1 MTTQLWVQ
9 GKPFQRC
16 VVQVVSNYV
25 CFRPLCIL
33 PCIDK
38 FSIIYMSL
46 GCTSLPLDLR
56 WPFGKGT
63 TSKLKSLE
71 IRIRNQCVSSCRRLA
86 PLWFVEEH
94 KLRADIPKRG
104 CFVRKL
110 CREIVTFRI
119 RRASVTTFSKCGTC
133 CFLNES
139 LAMIFHPVPANRI
152 AFPMCAAHHQIF
164 KIVRSQQLMPLKSLD
179 ASWCKDDMI
188 DMAILA
194 MTSRHSVSLLG
205 KSVSMGLSAAS
216 CSNSVRSSR
225 RFYFYRRLRM
235 HLLPAKVV
243 QQMTAA
249 LQCHNS
255 CTYSSLQVKWSLALS
270 ALSRYTVQDNVCRP
284 VHLISETCNPL
295 LTFLFMED
303 VKVSVCQNVKSFP
316 VPLHFRTSKEG
327 PETIK
332 FKLCIAALA
341 RESPADLLDSKLR
354 LVMTSGKWSTS

>member
-1 MTTQLWVQ
+1 MHIQ
-9 GKPFQRC
+9 
-16 VVQVVSNYV
+16 
-25 CFRPLCIL
+25 
-33 PCIDK
+33 
-38 FSIIYMSL
+38 SI
-46 GCTSLPLDLR
+46 SLPPYLGG
-56 WPFGKGT
+56 PFGKGK
-63 TSKLKSLE
+63 TSELKSLE
-71 IRIRNQCVSSCRRLA
+71 IRIRNQCVSSCTRLS
-86 PLWFVEEH
+86 PLRFVEEH
-94 KLRADIPKRG
+94 KLRADIPRRG

-119 RRASVTTFSKCGTC
+119 RRALVTTFSKCGTC

-164 KIVRSQQLMPLKSLD
+164 KIVRSQQLTPLKSLD

-205 KSVSMGLSAAS
+205 KSVSMGLSAAW
-216 CSNSVRSSR
+216 CSNSVRSFR
-225 RFYFYRRLRM
+225 RFYFYRRLRV

-255 CTYSSLQVKWSLALS
+255 CTYSSVQVKGSLALS
-270 ALSRYTVQDNVCRP
+270 ALSRYTIQDHVCRP

-316 VPLHFRTSKEG
+316 VPLHFCTSKDG

-341 RESPADLLDSKLR
+341 CESPAALLDSKLR
-354 LVMTSGKWSTS
+354 LVVTSGKESTS

>member
-1 MTTQLWVQ
+1 MQ
-9 GKPFQRC
+9 
-16 VVQVVSNYV
+16 
-25 CFRPLCIL
+25 
-33 PCIDK
+33 
-38 FSIIYMSL
+38 SI
-46 GCTSLPLDLR
+46 SLPPYPR
-56 WPFGKGT
+56 GPFGKGK
-63 TSKLKSLE
+63 TSELKSLE
-71 IRIRNQCVSSCRRLA
+71 IRIRNQCVSSCTRLS
-86 PLWFVEEH
+86 PLRFVEEH
-94 KLRADIPKRG
+94 KLRADIPRRG

-119 RRASVTTFSKCGTC
+119 RRALVTTFSKCGTC

-164 KIVRSQQLMPLKSLD
+164 KIVRSQQLTPLKSLD

-205 KSVSMGLSAAS
+205 KSVSMGLSAAW
-216 CSNSVRSSR
+216 CSNSVRSFR

-255 CTYSSLQVKWSLALS
+255 CTYSSVQVKCSLTLS
-270 ALSRYTVQDNVCRP
+270 AFSRYMVQDNVCRP
-284 VHLISETCNPL
+284 VHLVSETCNPL
-295 LTFLFMED
+295 LTFLFQD

-316 VPLHFRTSKEG
+316 VPLHFRTSKEF
-327 PETIK
+327 PETK
-332 FKLCIAALA
+332 QFKLCIAALA